1 MKLPV
6 IQTCDMCS
14 EYVVRAADG
23 SGRCVHL
30 RLGGD
35 VLGASPPPS
44 WCPLRTGPDAE
55 RIAALEADRVKAQEA
70 IGNGTDDSRWQP
82 GETAVDALIRE
93 RDEARSHFARLR
105 SAAYSAA
112 RSLICGHQI
121 CGCTKHRLLAA
132 LKELP

>member
-1 MKLPV
+1 MRLPV

-55 RIAALEADRVKAQEA
+55 RIAALEAVASAAEQYISPRHGLPHRYLCKCGACAEDRAADTAIYAA
-70 IGNGTDDSRWQP
+70 IG
-82 GETAVDALIRE
+82 
-93 RDEARSHFARLR
+93 RLR
-105 SAAYSAA
+105 SL
-112 RSLICGHQI
+112 RSI
-121 CGCTKHRLLAA
+121 T
-132 LKELP
+132 

>member
-1 MKLPV
+1 MRLPV

-55 RIAALEADRVKAQEA
+55 RIAALEAVASA
-70 IGNGTDDSRWQP
+70 AAS
-82 GETAVDALIRE
+82 VDARAYRAALTGDDWMSLTRALE
-93 RDEARSHFARLR
+93 RLR
-105 SAAYSAA
+105 S
-112 RSLICGHQI
+112 
-121 CGCTKHRLLAA
+121 
-132 LKELP
+132 LK